1 MPVRAGLAA
10 GILLAWIAGSAFA
23 QSASDRPT
31 PFESGRAA
39 LAAHDPAKAIA
50 QFEQVATREGQEWL
64 AVALMMESRS
74 PSDQYVER
82 AFEAAGRARIDQPQ
96 PARTRK
102 DLAASLRPD
111 DMVIALLVGE
121 TYAYAWAFDR
131 NALVGD
137 PLPPSADIA
146 TAAAGAHA
154 YIEAKDQAGIQRIA
168 EQLMPAIL
176 GPVEERLSKLKRVIF
191 VTDGPLQGGPITE
204 LARSEFPPGIEVI
217 TAPST

>member
-1 MPVRAGLAA
+1 
-10 GILLAWIAGSAFA
+10 
-23 QSASDRPT
+23 
-31 PFESGRAA
+31 
-39 LAAHDPAKAIA
+39 
-50 QFEQVATREGQEWL
+50 
-64 AVALMMESRS
+64 
-74 PSDQYVER
+74 
-82 AFEAAGRARIDQPQ
+82 
-96 PARTRK
+96 
-102 DLAASLRPD
+102 
-111 DMVIALLVGE
+111 MVIALLVGE

-131 NALVGD
+131 NALVGY

-146 TAAAGAHA
+146 TAAAGAPA

-217 TAPST
+217 TADYGTLSDTLVRTQSEPDGSARASELRLLAVSSILAILLIAGIIVMRRRRTSIS